1 MALVRRLAAMAAAAL
16 LALVLPAFPMAGPV
30 AGPRAAELRV
40 LTWTDYVAP
49 EVIARFKKET
59 GVTVVLDTIDNYTE
73 LRTRFL
79 ADPTRYDL
87 VNPADYQ
94 VAELAARGLLERI
107 DASRLPGYAN
117 ILDGWRSPPYDARNE
132 WSVPFHWGT
141 TSFTVDTAV
150 YRGEIDST
158 RLIFD
163 PPPELRGKVGF
174 MIGAEETLR
183 MLLIH
188 LGLPACTS
196 DRAVLEQ
203 AMAYL
208 RPRLDKDRILTISTV
223 VEALASGRLAA
234 AVTWNGDALKAREA
248 RPSLRFA
255 YPREGVTVW
264 SDVLAVPK
272 GAANREAALAFINFM
287 LHPVNAALQTNYT
300 RYTNAVRGS
309 DAHMDPGLLDAPEVV
324 VPSNVRIQFFR
335 SCGAEQMEMYSEVW
349 DGTLQEI
356 AK

>member
-1 MALVRRLAAMAAAAL
+1 MARMRQMAAIAAAL
-16 LALVLPAFPMAGPV
+16 LALMLPTSTM
-30 AGPRAAELRV
+30 AAELRV
-40 LTWTDYVAP
+40 LTWADYVAP
-49 EVIARFKKET
+49 EVAARFQKET
-59 GVTVVLDTIDNYTE
+59 GVTLVLDTIDNYTE

-87 VNPADYQ
+87 INPADYQ
-94 VAELAARGLLERI
+94 VAELAAKGLLERI

-117 ILDGWRSPPYDARNE
+117 ILDGWRSPPYDPRNE

-141 TSFTVDTAV
+141 TSFVVDTDV
-150 YRGEIDST
+150 YRGDIDST

-163 PPPELRGKVGF
+163 PPAELKDKVGF

-188 LGLPACTS
+188 LGLPACTT
-196 DRAVLEQ
+196 DRAILEQ

-208 RPRLDKDRILTISTV
+208 RPKLHKDRIYTITTI
-223 VEALASGRLAA
+223 VEALTSGRIAA
-234 AVTWNGDALKAREA
+234 GITWNGDALKAREA
-248 RPSLRFA
+248 KPGLRFA

-272 GAANREAALAFINFM
+272 GAANREAALAFIDF
-287 LHPVNAALQTNYT
+287 LLQPANAALQTNYT
-300 RYTNAVRGS
+300 RYANPVRGS
-309 DAHMDPGLLDAPEVV
+309 DTYMDPVLLDAPEVV

-335 SCGAEQMEMYSEVW
+335 SCDSEQMDMYSEVW
-349 DGTLQEI
+349 DGTLQEL